1 MGFTGRARSAMHQ
14 TVSVSQ
20 RFLRGAGLFA
30 VAVAGALAS
39 SCARAAPA
47 APSLLLDPQL
57 VPGDQSSFAQ
67 NFQGGLT
74 SIRLGPGW
82 QEPEKGWPNTNR
94 RGIGWA
100 EKAARIYFGTPLA
113 PAADLV
119 AVCVPLVYP
128 GAPPQV
134 LTPVLNGRQL
144 ASQPMPRDWS
154 ELRIPLPA
162 EALISPINTLDLL
175 FAYQAVPAQVGMG
188 ADERSLAAAF
198 DVLAVVPHGEPLT
211 ADVDATPALAGR
223 QETWLSVRRRPTALP
238 LPPARRID
246 VRLGMVHA
254 AARGL
259 RLGLDLETWDSSRQR
274 LWHGAVEAASGRSF
288 TLRVPGQRPARL
300 LLEVEGGGGAAAAA
314 EETVRMDPPALRFA
328 PAAEPEPARPDVFVY
343 LVDTLRADALGVY
356 GARRPTSPRIDEFS
370 RDAVVYEHAYSA
382 SSWTLPAIFSVLS
395 GLYPSRHGVT
405 VPGQRLASDRQPWL
419 PELLS
424 RRGYETLGISQWLL
438 GGDLFGLDRGFESFY
453 LDIRQSEKN
462 PSANARWFLW
472 HNLLRRR
479 HPDRPLFTYL
489 HVVDPHALYRP
500 EGEDARFAR
509 ERPGTLPPE
518 LYDPNLFLTGG
529 HGRNRADVEH
539 LRALYDGEVHA
550 ADRAFGTFVDLL
562 KFFGLY
568 DRSVIVLLGDHG
580 EEFYEHGGFDHG
592 RTLYDELLR
601 VPLIVKLPSSEQAGT
616 RIGAP
621 VSLVDVAPTIAAL
634 AGAAGAGP
642 AAQGFDGVP
651 LPRAAAVAGERQR
664 PIYAE
669 TRADAVNLRAVRQSG
684 LKCIQNLGG
693 VDRFSRPAPGI
704 QLFDLA
710 VDPGERAPLSPSDV
724 RLERC
729 RALLRQPPFGS
740 RAETVV
746 RRPLPPEE
754 QARLRAMGY
763 LR

>member
-1 MGFTGRARSAMHQ
+1 MHQ
-14 TVSVSQ
+14 AVSVSQ
-20 RFLRGAGLFA
+20 RFLRGAGLLVVA

-67 NFQGGLT
+67 NFQGGPT

-82 QEPEKGWPNTNR
+82 QEPEKEWPHTNR

-100 EKAARIYFGTPLA
+100 EKAARIYFGMPLA

-128 GAPPQV
+128 GAPQQV

-144 ASQPMPRDWS
+144 ASQPMPRDWT

-162 EALISPINTLDLL
+162 EALISPINTLDLV
-175 FAYQAVPAQVGMG
+175 FAYQGVPARLGLG

-211 ADVDATPALAGR
+211 ADVDASPAFAG
-223 QETWLSVRRRPTALP
+223 QQPTWLSLHRRPTALP

-246 VRLGMVHA
+246 VQLGTVRA

-259 RLGLDLETWDSSRQR
+259 RLGLDLETWDSSRQP

-300 LLEVEGGGGAAAAA
+300 LLEVEGGDDAGPAAQ
-314 EETVRMDPPALRFA
+314 EQGMVRMDPPAMRFA
-328 PAAEPEPARPDVFVY
+328 PAVEPEPARPDVFVY

-356 GARRPTSPRIDEFS
+356 GSRRPTSPRIDEFS
-370 RDAVVYEHAYSA
+370 RDAVVYERAYSA
-382 SSWTLPAIFSVLS
+382 SAWTLPATFSVLS
-395 GLYPSRHGVT
+395 GLYPSQHGVT
-405 VPGQRLASDRQPWL
+405 VPGQRLAPDRQPWL

-424 RRGYETLGISQWLL
+424 RRGYETMGISQWLL

-453 LDIRQSEKN
+453 LDIRQSAKN
-462 PSANARWFLW
+462 PSATARWFLW

-509 ERPGTLPPE
+509 EQPGTLPPQ

-529 HGRNRADVEH
+529 HGRNLADVEH

-568 DRSVIVLLGDHG
+568 DRSVIVLVGDHG

-601 VPLIVKLPSSEQAGT
+601 VPLIVKLPSSGHGGT

-634 AGAAGAGP
+634 AGAAAAGAAP
-642 AAQGFDGVP
+642 AGKSFDGVP
-651 LPRAAAVAGERQR
+651 LPQAAVAGERRR

-669 TRADAVNLRAVRQSG
+669 TRADAVNLRAVREG
-684 LKCIQNLGG
+684 ALKCIQNLGG
-693 VDRFSRPAPGI
+693 VDRFSRPAPAI

-710 VDPGERAPLSPSDV
+710 ADPGEHTPLSPSDV

-729 RALLRQPPFGS
+729 RALLRQAPFGS
-740 RAETVV
+740 RADPVV
-746 RRPLPPEE
+746 RRPLTPEE